1 MRNLL
6 CSQVVSA
13 TSLNCFKA
21 AAESQKLKFE
31 VNKRVF
37 IDCNLT
43 AAPYIIRANKLFRL
57 AT

>member
-6 CSQVVSA
+6 PSQVVSA

-21 AAESQKLKFE
+21 AAGSQKLKFE
-31 VNKRVF
+31 VNQRIF

-43 AAPYIIRANKLFRL
+43 AAPQLHHQGK
-57 AT
+57 